1 MSLEKVTARLPE
13 KESSIVKAVFAKS
26 ARLLDNSPRFKL
38 FTLHGEVHLSN
49 LFKILEIF
57 LDAGFKLSQREL
69 YLISLSVCTH
79 DLGMVV
85 ALSEKEL
92 NEISQGRG
100 GIPDPINFENFIRD
114 VHHKLIGHY
123 FNNDLNFLTGLGVTI
138 PDLGIIADIGEGHRK
153 VLLRD
158 RSGLPQW
165 LGALLRVI
173 DELDVGPGRAPADVF
188 ENIHPEMD
196 AISKYHWFKHNITE
210 EWDFGHNVTLQNSHK
225 PHTLTFSIAVRPT
238 REQSIGYWLTQV
250 ARPIQKALK
259 DDDAQ
264 NILLEH
270 WGIKVQI
277 ERNLDL
283 SRASR
288 LGGIWSTIEEN
299 VLTQGRKVIL
309 VVDDEIKKI
318 DDTFFLLMDEYHVK
332 CVPYPKAALQYCE
345 TVPIALAIIDLQMEG
360 QDLWSE
366 AETQGFSMTGFKL
379 SDEIRRLYP
388 KTKICILTGTRHDIS
403 EEHRA
408 SVDLLLK
415 KPISPLDLQREIREL
430 LESAVC

>member
-1 MSLEKVTARLPE
+1 MSLEKITARLHE
-13 KESSIVKAVFAKS
+13 TESAIVKAVFVKA

-38 FTLHGEVHLSN
+38 FTLHGEAHLAG
-49 LFKILEIF
+49 LFRILEIF
-57 LDAGFKLSQREL
+57 LEAGFKLTDREL
-69 YLISLSVCTH
+69 YLLSLAICTH

-85 ALSEKEL
+85 ALSDKDL
-92 NEISQGRG
+92 TEIAQGRG
-100 GIPDPINFENFIRD
+100 GIPDPVNFENFVRD

-123 FNNDLNFLTGLGVTI
+123 FKHDLNFLTSLGVTI

-153 VLLRD
+153 ILLRE
-158 RSGLPQW
+158 RKGLPQQ

-173 DELDVGPGRAPADVF
+173 DELDVGPSRAPADIF

-196 AISKYHWFKHNITE
+196 AVSKYHWFKHNITE
-210 EWDFGHNVTLQNSHK
+210 DWDFGHNVILHNSHK
-225 PHTLTFSIAVRPT
+225 PHTLTFSIVVRPT
-238 REQSIGYWLTQV
+238 REQNIGYWITQV

-264 NILLEH
+264 SILFEH

-277 ERNLDL
+277 ERDA
-283 SRASR
+283 SRSRSSR
-288 LGGIWSTIEEN
+288 LGDMWSSIEEN

-318 DDTFFLLMDEYHVK
+318 EDTFFLLMEEYHVK

-345 TVPIALAIIDLQMEG
+345 TTPIAVAIIDLQMDG

-366 AETQGFSMTGFKL
+366 SDTQSYTMTGFKL
-379 SDEIRRLYP
+379 AGDIRKLYP
-388 KTKICILTGTRHDIS
+388 KTKICILTGTRHEVSD
-403 EEHRA
+403 EQRN
-408 SVDLLLK
+408 SVDLFIK
-415 KPISPLDLQREIREL
+415 KPIFPVDLQREIKEL
-430 LESAVC
+430 IDL